1 MTRKSLVL
9 LLLLAG
15 FSSLWAQSN
24 EFEDHYLAAPQA
36 EFSGSV
42 YLVLAA
48 AGLIPAE
55 ATPQVALEKLKTLGW
70 NITSTQNHINYGEY
84 ALLVMK
90 AFHIPGGIMF
100 HFFPTP
106 RYAAHEL
113 AYREDADPN
122 WDPDHILTPDEAL
135 RILNAVMGSKEGRS

>member
-9 LLLLAG
+9 LILFAG
-15 FSSLWAQSN
+15 FGSLWAQSN
-24 EFEDHYLAAPQA
+24 EFEDHYLAAPKA

-48 AGLIPAE
+48 AGIIPAD
-55 ATPQVALEKLKTLGW
+55 ATPQAALNKLKELSW
-70 NITSTQNHINYGEY
+70 NVMPSANNISYGEFS
-84 ALLVMK
+84 LLVMK
-90 AFHIPGGIMF
+90 AFKVPGGIMF

-113 AYREDADPN
+113 TYRGDGDSR

-135 RILNAVMGSKEGRS
+135 RILNTVMGSKEGRS